1 MTTHHTD
8 EKKPA
13 DAGTGEVKLL
23 DFDALIFRKC
33 SNGSIS
39 ISTLGAVYSELPRC
53 CDVAKAAL
61 EWLAEFPEKEL
72 VIDASLDRSGE
83 QEGIKHILAFMDG
96 MTSSYWWQYKP
107 AVEVNIPGKGRWVF
121 QAEADAAD
129 SAGKPLTHF

>member
-13 DAGTGEVKLL
+13 DAGVDAARLL

-33 SNGSIS
+33 RNGSIS
-39 ISTLGAVYSELPRC
+39 ISTLGAVYSEPPRC
-53 CDVAKAAL
+53 CDVTKAATD
-61 EWLAEFPEKEL
+61 WLAAYPEKDL
-72 VIDASLDRSGE
+72 VIDADLERGRES
-83 QEGIKHILAFMDG
+83 EGIEHIFAFIDA